1 MKHLIVGDNH
11 GWHHNLRKLL
21 LQEGVIN
28 KKGAAI
34 NRDEF
39 KVYCTGDLIDGEIN
53 RAGDILN
60 LQLMSEWFD
69 AVCIG
74 NHEYAFLGGRDFGS
88 RRKHDRETVRLLLQ
102 RLDEGRLVPSAVV
115 KGHLLTHSGLSKEF
129 DFRTAEDANEFIH
142 AMWDA
147 APEYDKEIAI
157 FDWKNNSDYHYNS
170 ADPTSGIFNLAWK
183 KDRNEN
189 FPQVVGH
196 SIFTNG
202 PIRQEQDTGHV
213 HYNIDVGAKEGK
225 ACGGII
231 IDDDSDEVTSV
242 FWGERKFDNKT
253 TTQQKFPLVGDYDYY
268 SEYENMV
275 GQRYGSA
282 KKGYT
287 NGSED
292 FLEGKNTT
300 GSVESI
306 NSTNLNVGDKLLAS
320 WGEMFRVSKIDRGM
334 GDVLLK
340 SISTPGRVM
349 NKELN
354 SDWMVSFRRVQTV
367 SLVDKEDK
375 PEVLGDSNVIKLP
388 VKQNPAIY
396 NPVLSDTEI
405 MEYYRTE
412 LERL

>member
-11 GWHHNLRKLL
+11 GYHHNLRKLL

-60 LQLMSEWFD
+60 LQLMEEWFD

-74 NHEYAFLGGRDFGS
+74 NHEYAFLGGRDFGT

-102 RLDEGRLVPSAVV
+102 RLDAGKLVPSMVV

-147 APEYDKEIAI
+147 APEYEKEIAI
-157 FDWKNNSDYHYNS
+157 FDWKNNSEYVYNS
-170 ADPTSGIFNLAWK
+170 SDPTSGIFNLAWK

-189 FPQVVGH
+189 FPQVMGH
-196 SIFTNG
+196 TIITNG

-225 ACGGII
+225 AVGGII
-231 IDDDSDEVTSV
+231 IDDESDEITSV
-242 FWGERKFDNKT
+242 FWGERKYDNKPV
-253 TTQQKFPLVGDYDYY
+253 TQQKFPLVGDHDYY
-268 SEYENMV
+268 DEYESMV
-275 GQRYGSA
+275 GQRYGLP
-282 KKGYT
+282 KKGV
-287 NGSED
+287 ND
-292 FLEGKNTT
+292 FLDRKNTT
-300 GSVESI
+300 GIAESI
-306 NSTNLNVGDKLLAS
+306 SATNLNVGDKLLSA
-320 WGEMFRVSKIDRGM
+320 WGEIFRVAKIDRGV
-334 GDVLLK
+334 GDVILK
-340 SISTPGRVM
+340 SESTAGKIM

-354 SDWMVSFRRVQTV
+354 SDWNVTFKRVMMVS
-367 SLVDKEDK
+367 LIDKKDDVK
-375 PEVLGDSNVIKLP
+375 VLGDSNVVKLP
-388 VKQNPAIY
+388 VKHNPATY
-396 NPVLSDTEI
+396 NPVLNDPEV
-405 MEYYRTE
+405 MEYYRE
-412 LERL
+412 EIECL